1 MNREKDQETENQ
13 KNRKR
18 KETESLNANSKYC
31 FIPAGLTGLL
41 QPADVCWFKN
51 LKVIY
56 IKYWNIWFE
65 TGKKYLTKHGNV
77 CGPGYDLMTQ
87 WISQGWLD
95 LTPTYL
101 AESFTYCGITTDE
114 IDKFHSNLINILVSP
129 ILPPNTVVEV
139 RDETDDHENIFVIDE
154 EDMIY
159 EITNKEDLN
168 DQEDSDD
175 SDVSGSI
182 DLLCDDNTSSSDGD
196 LENTSPVVSPATKS
210 TSLLATPVT
219 QIVKKPRATEN
230 SNSKAKTAL
239 TPIQVNT
246 LSQTPNIQDL
256 KLKARVEPAKATPKA
271 KPAPKVKEPP
281 KAKPATKAKVNDDVA
296 ASTSTASNTVVYTAK
311 TRLCHKCN
319 KNVNWRECDYSECS
333 NWQCIPCYKL
343 KILKS
348 DIFFCSRE
356 CRNKE

>member
-1 MNREKDQETENQ
+1 
-13 KNRKR
+13 
-18 KETESLNANSKYC
+18 
-31 FIPAGLTGLL
+31 
-41 QPADVCWFKN
+41 
-51 LKVIY
+51 
-56 IKYWNIWFE
+56 
-65 TGKKYLTKHGNV
+65 
-77 CGPGYDLMTQ
+77 MT
-87 WISQGWLD
+87 
-95 LTPTYL
+95 
-101 AESFTYCGITTDE
+101 
-114 IDKFHSNLINILVSP
+114 
-129 ILPPNTVVEV
+129 
-139 RDETDDHENIFVIDE
+139 
-154 EDMIY
+154 
-159 EITNKEDLN
+159 
-168 DQEDSDD
+168 
-175 SDVSGSI
+175 
-182 DLLCDDNTSSSDGD
+182 
-196 LENTSPVVSPATKS
+196 
-210 TSLLATPVT
+210 VT

-230 SNSKAKTAL
+230 SKSKAKTAL

-281 KAKPATKAKVNDDVA
+281 KGKPATKAKVNDDVA
-296 ASTSTASNTVVYTAK
+296 ASTSTASNTVVYAAK